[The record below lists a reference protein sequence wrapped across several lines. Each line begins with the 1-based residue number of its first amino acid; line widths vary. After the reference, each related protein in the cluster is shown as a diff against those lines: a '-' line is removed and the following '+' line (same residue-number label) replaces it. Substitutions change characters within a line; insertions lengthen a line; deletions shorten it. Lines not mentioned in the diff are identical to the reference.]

1 MKALVLTAHGDT
13 SGLELRELPTPKP
26 VRGEALV
33 KVEASGVNHMDVLV
47 RRGYPGIPV
56 TLPHVLG
63 GDVVGT
69 VVDAFPSP
77 PGERARER
85 GITVGQR
92 VVAAPVSGC
101 GDCEVCREG
110 RRFLCAK
117 WQYLGFHRPGGYAEY
132 VCVPAEDLVPLP
144 AHVDAAAAAALPV
157 AGLTAFHALATVGAL
172 RSGQSLFLWGATGA
186 LGSMAVQVA
195 KALGVRTVVT
205 ASTDAKRVL
214 AKQLGA
220 DLVLDP
226 KDAALVEQ
234 VRAFS
239 PGGVDAVFDFIGAE
253 TFPKSFELAKKGGQ
267 LLLCGMIGGREAPL
281 SIHQTYLRHLSIK
294 GLYLGSR
301 DELARLVDLVAK
313 GAVTPHV
320 GARLP
325 LADAAEG
332 QRRLERR
339 EGEGKLALVL

>member
-1 MKALVLTAHGDT
+1 MRALVLTAHGDT

-26 VRGEALV
+26 ARGEALV

-69 VVDAFPSP
+69 VVELGIPSP
-77 PGERARER
+77 PGER
-85 GITVGQR
+85 GISVGQR

-101 GDCEVCREG
+101 GDCDVCRDG
-110 RRFLCAK
+110 RRFLCGH

-144 AHVDAAAAAALPV
+144 AHVDAGAAAALPV
-157 AGLTAFHALATVGAL
+157 AGLTAFHALTTVGAL

-195 KALGVRTVVT
+195 KALGVRTAVT
-205 ASTDAKRVL
+205 ASTEAKRAL
-214 AKQLGA
+214 AKRLGA

-226 KDAALVEQ
+226 KDATLIEQ

-239 PGGVDAVFDFIGAE
+239 PGGVDAVFDFVGAE

-301 DELARLVDLVAK
+301 DELAALVELVAK

-325 LADAAEG
+325 LAEAAEG